1 MNLDLIPA
9 PPASA
14 FRKLALGTWRA
25 PRDPSA
31 YASLELRM
39 EPALAFMAAHRTRTG
54 RRLTVTHLVAKAA
67 ADALRLHPDA
77 NVVLRGHR
85 PWQRRDV
92 GVCVLVVQ
100 PAQGSS
106 RVDLTT
112 ATVHRADVMPLEA
125 LADALEA
132 KVSRVRAREDVEIE
146 RGKRRSS
153 LLPGWL
159 MGPAL
164 RLLSF
169 VWYGLNVNLRRVGMP
184 VDPFGSVAVTNLGSL
199 GLEQGFVAMVPYT
212 RVPLLLAPGK
222 VRDVPVVEDG
232 ALVPGKAMTLTC
244 TWDARLIDV
253 DLAARVLRHI
263 GGALEDPWGWDAPG
277 GEAR

>member
-1 MNLDLIPA
+1 MNLDLRPA
-9 PPASA
+9 PPAGA
-14 FRKLALGTWRA
+14 FRKLALGTWRT

-39 EPALAFMAAHRTRTG
+39 EPALAFMAAHRERTG

-67 ADALRLHPDA
+67 ADALRRHPEA
-77 NVVLRGHR
+77 NVVLRGQR
-85 PWQRRDV
+85 PWQREDV

-100 PAQGSS
+100 PAQGAS

-112 ATVHRADVMPLEA
+112 ATVHRADALSLGS

-132 KVSRVRAREDVEIE
+132 KVSRVRARQDVEIE

-184 VDPFGSVAVTNLGSL
+184 FDPFGSVAVTNLGSL
-199 GLEQGFVAMVPYT
+199 GLEQGYVAMVPYT
-212 RVPLLLAPGK
+212 RVPLLLAPGR
-222 VRDVPVVEDG
+222 VRDEPVVESG
-232 ALVPGKAMTLTC
+232 ALVPGKVMTLTC
-244 TWDARLIDV
+244 TWDARLLDV

-263 GGALEDPWGWDAPG
+263 GGALEDPRGWDAPA

>member
-1 MNLDLIPA
+1 MNLDLRPA
-9 PPASA
+9 PPAGA
-14 FRKLALGTWRA
+14 FRKLALGTWRT

-39 EPALAFMAAHRTRTG
+39 EPALAFMAEHRARTG

-67 ADALRLHPDA
+67 ADALRRHPEA
-77 NVVLRGHR
+77 NVVLRGQR
-85 PWQRRDV
+85 SWQREDV

-112 ATVHRADVMPLEA
+112 ATVHRADALSLEA

-132 KVSRVRAREDVEIE
+132 KVSRVRARQDVEIE

-184 VDPFGSVAVTNLGSL
+184 FDPFGSVAVTNLGSL
-199 GLEQGFVAMVPYT
+199 GLEQGYVAMVPYT
-212 RVPLLLAPGK
+212 RVPLLLAPGR
-222 VRDVPVVEDG
+222 VRDEPVVESG
-232 ALVPGKAMTLTC
+232 ALVPGKVMTLTC
-244 TWDARLIDV
+244 TWDARLLDV
-253 DLAARVLRHI
+253 DLVARVLRHI
-263 GGALEDPWGWDAPG
+263 GGALEDPRGWDAPA